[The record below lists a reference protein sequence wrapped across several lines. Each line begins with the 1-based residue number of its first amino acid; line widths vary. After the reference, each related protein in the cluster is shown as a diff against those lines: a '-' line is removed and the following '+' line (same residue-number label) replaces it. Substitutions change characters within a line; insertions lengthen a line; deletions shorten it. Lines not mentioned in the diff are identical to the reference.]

1 MLYILLKFHA
11 HIYFSYFL
19 SFYCE
24 MYILVLSPAV
34 TFREIFF
41 KRLRDIIDELLWNIK
56 DRIMAR
62 IVFSPLTVKG
72 EGPENDESLKVFAY
86 RGVKPRNGMEVE
98 VLALHLINRAMNK
111 ENLVA
116 FYASESVAFVSPN
129 CKPAQ
134 LRARRRM
141 LGNNIIRE
149 IYKWYFES

>member
-1 MLYILLKFHA
+1 
-11 HIYFSYFL
+11 
-19 SFYCE
+19 
-24 MYILVLSPAV
+24 
-34 TFREIFF
+34 
-41 KRLRDIIDELLWNIK
+41 
-56 DRIMAR
+56 MAR
-62 IVFSPLTVKG
+62 IVFSLLTVKG
-72 EGPENDESLKVFAY
+72 EGPENDESSKVFAY

-141 LGNNIIRE
+141 LGNNIMRE
-149 IYKWYFES
+149 IYK